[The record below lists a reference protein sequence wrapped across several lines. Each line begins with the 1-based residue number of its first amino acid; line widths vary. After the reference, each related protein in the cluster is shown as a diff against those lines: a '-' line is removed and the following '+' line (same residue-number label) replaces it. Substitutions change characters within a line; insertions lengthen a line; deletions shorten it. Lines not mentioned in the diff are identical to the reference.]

1 MAPIDLTHIEDH
13 FVNGGGQFIRSAF
26 DIQQRLRQIQ
36 ALVFDWDGV
45 FNDGGK
51 GFQAQSN
58 FTEVDTLGIH
68 LLRYG
73 LYRAT
78 GQLPAIAIISG
89 QENPSALY
97 LAQRDHYT
105 AVYSRSRD
113 KAKALRHFC
122 DQQGITPGQ
131 TAYFYDDLL
140 DLSVAQEVGLRFA
153 VGRLANPLLLDYV
166 EQHRLADYISA
177 CQGQEHAVRE
187 FCELLLGILG
197 LYDMVLE
204 SRLQADEKHQEYT
217 RLRDAVKTTF
227 YRDQAGQLSA
237 YQPEILS

>member
-1 MAPIDLTHIEDH
+1 MDLTHLEDH

-26 DIQQRLRQIQ
+26 DIQQRLRQVH

-51 GFQAQSN
+51 GRLAQSN
-58 FTEVDTLGIH
+58 FTEIDTLGVH

-78 GQLPAIAIISG
+78 GHLPAIAIISG
-89 QENPSALY
+89 QENPSALH

-105 AVYSRSRD
+105 AVYSHSRD

-122 DQQGITPGQ
+122 DQQNITPGQ
-131 TAYFYDDLL
+131 TAYFFDDLL
-140 DLSVAQEVGLRFA
+140 DLPAAREAGLRFA
-153 VGRLANPLLLDYV
+153 VGRLANPLLLDYI
-166 EQHRLADYISA
+166 EHHHLADYISA

-197 LYDMVLE
+197 EYDTVLE
-204 SRLQADEKHQEYT
+204 SRLAADEKHREYAQLRNGVATSFYKDQE
-217 RLRDAVKTTF
+217 
-227 YRDQAGQLSA
+227 GSLSA
-237 YQPEILS
+237 YHPDILS

>member
-1 MAPIDLTHIEDH
+1 MDLTHLEDH

-26 DIQQRLRQIQ
+26 DIQQRLRQVH

-45 FNDGGK
+45 FNDGSK
-51 GFQAQSN
+51 GFKSQSN

-78 GQLPAIAIISG
+78 GHLPAIAIISG

-113 KAKALRHFC
+113 KVKALRHLC
-122 DQQGITPGQ
+122 DKTGLTPGQ

-153 VGRLANPLLLDYV
+153 VGRLANPLLLDYI
-166 EQHRLADYISA
+166 EHHHLADYISA

-197 LYDMVLE
+197 EYDTVLE
-204 SRLQADEKHQEYT
+204 SRLAADEKHQEYA
-217 RLRDAVKTTF
+217 RLRNEVSTTF
-227 YRDQAGQLSA
+227 YRDQGGHLNA